1 MNYKAFLLALIV
13 ACGRTYAV
21 ASDFNPLGFYVG
33 GSVGRSE
40 LRTTVAPAFQF
51 TGYDFDQSNTGW
63 KALIGVRPIP
73 LIAAELTYV
82 DLGHP
87 RISPSPFLQADVLQR
102 AQTLSGLV
110 FAPIP
115 LPVIDLYGRAG
126 VARLQSSGTP
136 YLRCPPGF
144 FCPIFPD
151 LQFNR
156 TNTDF
161 LYGAG
166 VQWKLSAL
174 AVRLEYERINDG
186 RGDPDFLSAG
196 LTWTF

>member
-1 MNYKAFLLALIV
+1 MKYKALLLVLALV
-13 ACGRTYAV
+13 FGCTYAI

-33 GSVGRSE
+33 GSVGPSNV
-40 LRTTVAPAFQF
+40 RTAIAPAFQF
-51 TGYDFDQSNTGW
+51 PGYDFDQSSTGW

-82 DLGHP
+82 DFGHP
-87 RISPSPFLQADVLQR
+87 RVSPNPYLEVDALQR

-115 LPVIDLYGRAG
+115 LPMIDLYGRAG

-136 YLRCPPGF
+136 YVRCPPGL
-144 FCPIFPD
+144 FCPVFPD
-151 LQFNR
+151 LHFNR

-166 VQWKLSAL
+166 AQWKISAL
-174 AVRLEYERINDG
+174 AVRVEYERINDSH
-186 RGDPDFLSAG
+186 GDPDLLSAG